1 MMGALA
7 KIYDPDGENT
17 LNPLAWP
24 LRAEASDVYGLAY
37 YRKLVNAGVSA
48 VGRTVH
54 STPHVTDMALP
65 EQVPEVFESTL
76 RDIVGFV
83 ESLA

>member
-1 MMGALA
+1 M
-7 KIYDPDGENT
+7 
-17 LNPLAWP
+17 
-24 LRAEASDVYGLAY
+24 
-37 YRKLVNAGVSA
+37 SA

-54 STPHVTDMALP
+54 GTPHAADMAVP

-76 RDIVGFV
+76 RDLVGFA

>member
-1 MMGALA
+1 
-7 KIYDPDGENT
+7 
-17 LNPLAWP
+17 
-24 LRAEASDVYGLAY
+24 
-37 YRKLVNAGVSA
+37 VSA

-54 STPHVTDMALP
+54 GTPHAADMAFP

-76 RDIVGFV
+76 RDLVGFA